1 MNQLEE
7 RQTNVEESQTNVEDT
22 LAGMKKNMAT
32 MSLVESIA
40 QRKLEEM
47 LAKQSDKKVRY
58 ICMRNPFSRH
68 GHVYPR
74 ALVWTRECEPSHA

>member
-7 RQTNVEESQTNVEDT
+7 RQTNVEERQTNVEDT

-32 MSLVESIA
+32 MSRVESIA
-40 QRKLEEM
+40 QVAAQRMLEEM
-47 LAKQSDKKVRY
+47 LAKQSDKKVIH

-68 GHVYPR
+68 GHVYP
-74 ALVWTRECEPSHA
+74 